1 MNEKEFNMRDYV
13 NNMFRII
20 ISANMA
26 GYEMLNQYKKEKE
39 MQTNQ
44 EEIQEQRTFSD
55 MYYLNATETVV
66 PEKLLWA
73 KRVIGVNKYRANKNT
88 MQTDENNFTGPY
100 INIDVPEDWQEGD
113 IYLACSL
120 YGPYTNEK
128 KVYSMFQFT
137 DGRMHPIAKID
148 ETYDWPTLLF
158 STVEHLL
165 EKK

>member
-1 MNEKEFNMRDYV
+1 MK
-13 NNMFRII
+13 
-20 ISANMA
+20 
-26 GYEMLNQYKKEKE
+26 
-39 MQTNQ
+39 TNQ
-44 EEIQEQRTFSD
+44 INPQKQKTFREMYPWEINE
-55 MYYLNATETVV
+55 NETS
-66 PEKLLWA
+66 PKLLWV
-73 KRVIGVNKYRANKNT
+73 KKVTSVNKYRADKNT
-88 MQTDENNFTGPY
+88 LRTDENNFNGPY

>member
-1 MNEKEFNMRDYV
+1 MISTILLIVLIAYA
-13 NNMFRII
+13 II
-20 ISANMA
+20 ITYNYIITRMKLFEQQNKFLLEIRA
-26 GYEMLNQYKKEKE
+26 L
-39 MQTNQ
+39 Q

-73 KRVIGVNKYRANKNT
+73 KKVIGVNKYRANKNT

-113 IYLACSL
+113 VFLICSMSS
-120 YGPYTNEK
+120 YESKNRTFS
-128 KVYSMFQFT
+128 VFQYM
-137 DGRMHPIAKID
+137 DGQLHSIVQMD

>member
-1 MNEKEFNMRDYV
+1 MISTILLIVLIAYA
-13 NNMFRII
+13 II
-20 ISANMA
+20 ITYNYIITRMKLFEQQNKFLLEIRA
-26 GYEMLNQYKKEKE
+26 L
-39 MQTNQ
+39 Q

-73 KRVIGVNKYRANKNT
+73 KKVIGVNKYRANKNT